1 MVLFIGH
8 DVFISYASQD
18 KQTADAV
25 CATLERNA
33 IRCWV
38 APRDVVPGKGWA
50 ESITEAMT
58 ESRIMVLVF
67 SANANQSHQISR
79 EVNLAANHSVPII
92 PFRIEDVKP
101 SKALEYFISSSH
113 WLDALT
119 PTLEDNIFRLTAT
132 VQRFTGQ
139 ERKEIHPP
147 IGDGKQADE
156 VRSAF
161 CRKCGE
167 KLLANGKFCRK
178 CGLAVK

>member
-1 MVLFIGH
+1 MAH

-25 CATLERNA
+25 CATMETNA
-33 IRCWV
+33 IRCWI
-38 APRDVVPGKGWA
+38 APRDVVPGKAWA
-50 ESITEAMT
+50 GSITEAMT
-58 ESRIMVLVF
+58 ESRVMVLVF
-67 SANANQSHQISR
+67 SANANESEQISR

-101 SKALEYFISSSH
+101 SKALEYFISPSH

-119 PTLEDNIFRLTAT
+119 PTLEDNILRLTET

-139 ERKEIHPP
+139 EGKEIRPP
-147 IGDGKQADE
+147 IADVRQADG

-167 KLLANGKFCRK
+167 RLLPKAKFCRK
-178 CGLAVK
+178 CGLSVG